1 MVSQVRRLS
10 AGAVLKVSC
19 FTREVKP
26 RAPKKEP
33 ESSVCFLSF
42 AGDL

>member
-10 AGAVLKVSC
+10 AGTALKASC
-19 FTREVKP
+19 STREVKP

-33 ESSVCFLSF
+33 ESSVFFLRF
-42 AGDL
+42 AGNL